1 MKIDHLVVNVDR
13 SVQEDSSFIKK
24 VHSLGLPYEPKR
36 GKGTKGFKVSN
47 IWIGDEY
54 FEFVRIKTQDG
65 GGWIRSWTEKYN
77 NGHRGLI
84 GFALEVDDIEAT
96 FQSLISQGINVTAP
110 EPLKFRWFFNLLSK
124 SMPWKN
130 SYLPEFEGV
139 SFQFFLQ
146 QLDNEKVKS
155 YMQKHMVPNGKE
167 KNINGISEV
176 KIYGTLTEKD
186 KSIIKALFQDYD
198 IQDGTIT
205 ISIGSQAISF
215 LESEQE
221 SIEVLLDCN
230 NGKYSAISVEIENVL
245 IKNR

>member
-13 SVQEDSSFIKK
+13 SVQEDPGFIKK
-24 VHSLGLPYEPKR
+24 VHSIGLPYEPKR

-54 FEFVRIKTQDG
+54 FEFVRIETQDG
-65 GGWIRSWTEKYN
+65 GGWIQSWTEKYHS
-77 NGHRGLI
+77 GHRGLI
-84 GFALEVDDIEAT
+84 GFALEVDDIET
-96 FQSLISQGINVTAP
+96 TYQSLISQGINVTAP
-110 EPLKFRWFFNLLSK
+110 ESLKFRWFFNLLSK

-146 QLDNEKVKS
+146 QLENEKVKS

-176 KIYGTLTEKD
+176 KIFGALTEGD
-186 KSIIKALFQDYD
+186 KRIIKALFQDYD
-198 IQDGTIT
+198 IQEGAIT
-205 ISIGSQAISF
+205 ISLGSQTISF
-215 LESEQE
+215 VESETE
-221 SIEVLLDCN
+221 SIEVLVDCTN
-230 NGKYSAISVEIENVL
+230 EKYSAKRVEIENVL
-245 IKNR
+245 ITNK

>member
-13 SVQEDSSFIKK
+13 SIQQDQNFIKK

-54 FEFVRIKTQDG
+54 FEFVSIKTQDG
-65 GGWIRSWTEKYN
+65 GGWIKSWTEKYHS
-77 NGHRGLI
+77 GHRGLI

-96 FQSLISQGINVTAP
+96 YQSLISQGINVTAP
-110 EPLKFRWFFNLLSK
+110 ESLKFRWFFNLFSK
-124 SMPWKN
+124 AMPWKN
-130 SYLPEFEGV
+130 SYLPVFEGV

-146 QLDNEKVKS
+146 QLNNQKVKS

-176 KIYGTLTEKD
+176 KIHGTLTEKD
-186 KSIIKALFQDYD
+186 RNIIRALFQEYD
-198 IQDGTIT
+198 MQDGTIIISLGNQT
-205 ISIGSQAISF
+205 ISF
-215 LESEQE
+215 VESEKE
-221 SIEVLLDCN
+221 SFEVLLDCN
-230 NGKYSAISVEIENVL
+230 NEEYSAKSVEIENVL

>member
-1 MKIDHLVVNVDR
+1 LKIDHLVVNVDR
-13 SVQEDSSFIKK
+13 SVQEDPSFIKK
-24 VHSLGLPYEPKR
+24 VRSLGLPYEPKR

-65 GGWIRSWTEKYN
+65 GGWIQSWTEKYHS
-77 NGHRGLI
+77 GHKGLI

-96 FQSLISQGINVTAP
+96 YQNLISQGINVTAP
-110 EPLKFRWFFNLLSK
+110 ETLKFRWFFNLFSK
-124 SMPWKN
+124 LMPWKN

-155 YMQKHMVPNGKE
+155 YMQKYMVPNGKE

-176 KIYGTLTEKD
+176 KIFGTLTEGD

-198 IQDGTIT
+198 MQGGT
-205 ISIGSQAISF
+205 ISISLGSKTISF
-215 LESEQE
+215 VEAEKE

-230 NGKYSAISVEIENVL
+230 NEEFSTMSVQIENVI